1 MNIKNRSITMDTNY
15 TDINSNV
22 IDGWVDN
29 NWEWGI
35 PISHETYVKAAEG
48 EWNVVLTP
56 VKPVPKEWF
65 PDFKGCKVLGLASG
79 GGQQMPIF
87 TALGANCTVMD
98 YSQRQ
103 LESEAMV
110 AEREGY
116 SINIVRA
123 DMTKQFPFEDE
134 SFDMIFH
141 PVSNR
146 DVEDVLHV
154 WKECCRV
161 LKKGGL
167 LIAGMDNGINY
178 IFDEEETTLIYKLPF
193 NPLKDSE
200 IYKMCMDTDSG
211 IQFSHTI
218 EEQVGGQLKAG
229 FVLTDLYE
237 DTNGSGR
244 LHEYKVP
251 TFVAT
256 RAVKK

>member
-1 MNIKNRSITMDTNY
+1 MNMNTNY
-15 TDINSNV
+15 TDLNSKT
-22 IDGWVDN
+22 IDNWVDN

-35 PISHETYVKAAEG
+35 PISHETYVKASKG
-48 EWNVVLTP
+48 EWNVLLTP

-65 PDFKGCKVLGLASG
+65 PNFSGCKILGLASG

-87 TALGANCTVMD
+87 AALDAECTVMD

-103 LESEAMV
+103 LNSESIV
-110 AEREGY
+110 ANREGY
-116 SINIVRA
+116 SIKIVKA

-141 PVSNR
+141 PVSNCY
-146 DVEDVLHV
+146 VEDVSHV
-154 WKECCRV
+154 WNECYRV

-178 IFDEEETTLIYKLPF
+178 IFDDEETVLANKLPF

-200 IYKMCMDTDSG
+200 LYNMCKEKDLG

-218 EEQVGGQLKAG
+218 EEQIGGQLRAG
-229 FVLTDLYE
+229 FILTDLYE

-244 LHEYKVP
+244 LHEYNIP

-256 RAVKK
+256 RAIKK